1 MMLSPELER
10 TQAYDDVKDGDNDI
24 KDADGNDISTIKFD
38 AFFLKDKNGDGIAES
53 IRGTC
58 NEVGGQATLYMN
70 LSVAEEGHLTNGK
83 ITINSKNFYFNTSIV
98 KDNEVEE
105 KLCFY
110 KYKRNKTKGHNKW
123 NTKIINGFCTFR

>member
-1 MMLSPELER
+1 MKTRKLTKKSIISIIIILVAVSIIGIYLIISNKKTNKTMLSPELER

-58 NEVGGQATLYMN
+58 NEVGDQATLYMN

-83 ITINSKNFYFNTSIV
+83 ITINSK
-98 KDNEVEE
+98 
-105 KLCFY
+105 
-110 KYKRNKTKGHNKW
+110 
-123 NTKIINGFCTFR
+123 TFILIHQ